1 MDGLAR
7 AQGRGN
13 VTSRA
18 GGRKAA
24 EAHRTGRLPRMTGFT
39 VFRAPIGTLSR
50 APLPARPTSP
60 AFGHVRRIRRV
71 HCGRAGNDFQDR
83 LTRTSSALTFPAY
96 RVERSTSGVL
106 GRASFP
112 SLALPVRRSA
122 PHWTAVPPRGAGRSA
137 AGAIGQPLAA
147 RFATRSKYRRD
158 AVMAIRACSLPPT

>member
-7 AQGRGN
+7 AQGRGH

-83 LTRTSSALTFPAY
+83 LTRTSNALPFPTY

-106 GRASFP
+106 GRASFQ
-112 SLALPVRRSA
+112 SVTLPEHRSA
-122 PHWTAVPPRGAGRSA
+122 PHWTASLPGGADLA
-137 AGAIGQPLAA
+137 TGAIGQPLAE
-147 RFATRSKYRRD
+147 RLATRSKYWRD